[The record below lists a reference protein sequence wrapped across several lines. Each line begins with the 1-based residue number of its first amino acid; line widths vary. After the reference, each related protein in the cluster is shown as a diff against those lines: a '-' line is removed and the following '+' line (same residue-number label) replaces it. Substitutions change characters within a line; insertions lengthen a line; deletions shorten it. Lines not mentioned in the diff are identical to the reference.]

1 MSNMLVLK
9 PGYAFV
15 HFDKGSHK
23 VIAHRPGP
31 IDKRGKDEEYSY
43 PAADSRIGR
52 NQLHKFFPADNPDAT
67 ASAHREANC
76 THSSFTPAAATE
88 ELEELAEAAEEV
100 AGAETEVDEGEA
112 EEDPL
117 KGLEA

>member
-15 HFDKGSHK
+15 HFEKGSHK
-23 VIAHRPGP
+23 VIAHRPGS
-31 IDKRGKDEEYSY
+31 IDKRGTDEEYSY
-43 PAADSRIGR
+43 PAADPRIGR

-67 ASAHREANC
+67 ASAHREADC
-76 THSSFTPAAATE
+76 KHSTFIPAGG
-88 ELEELAEAAEEV
+88 LEEAEILAEADEDV
-100 AGAETEVDEGEA
+100 AVAETEVDEGEA

-117 KGLEA
+117 RGLEA